1 MKTIEQLRDEL
12 ATTVTKLQSKEISA
26 EEAMAV
32 SRAAGAVIGSL
43 RVEISYRKA
52 RAEKPEIRYFD
63 SANAVDQARDADARP
78 DK

>member
-1 MKTIEQLRDEL
+1 MTTIEKLRDEL
-12 ATTVTKLQSKEISA
+12 AATVAKLQSKEISA

-32 SRAAGAVIGSL
+32 SRAAAAVIGSL

-63 SANAVDQARDADARP
+63 STNAIAEPPRNNE
-78 DK
+78 